1 MSPRSRLLVALLSTA
16 LIGYVALGS
25 LLGRVLGDTSYGQLA
40 IFNEVVRL
48 VLEAYVEPVNL
59 DRAMAGARLGL
70 GDALDGDSGYL
81 DPEEFRLYQQPPHE
95 MDADIGAVLT
105 RRFTFLMVVATRAGS
120 PAEKAGLRTGDILK
134 SIDSRHSRGLQ
145 ATTGQRLLRGA
156 PGSVVKLG
164 ILRAGQDPFE
174 VSVVR
179 ERITPAEPSS
189 RVLEDGTGY
198 LRIPEFSPKV
208 ADEVRNDLET
218 LKRGGAVRLV
228 LDLRD
233 AAFGP
238 PAEGTKVAELFV
250 KGGVVAKLAGTKVA
264 EQVFNRRSRAFR
276 VGRPAGRARGHGQRG
291 SGGDRGRRAPR
302 RRPRL
307 ARGRA
312 HVRPRGNPEGGPPSR
327 GRPRAD
333 RGPLLVAQGEP
344 DPRPGVEPTVPVARR
359 RRRRRR
365 TRPPA
370 IPSSTRPS
378 RCCAPAPRSRKRPEA
393 TDGDAKRDS
402 PPFGGSSPRS
412 GGGLGGATL
421 APAQLN

>member
-105 RRFTFLMVVATRAGS
+105 RRFTFLMVVAARAGS

-134 SIDSRHSRGLQ
+134 SIDARHSRNLQ
-145 ATTGQRLLRGA
+145 AATGQRLLRGA

-179 ERITPAEPSS
+179 ERIVPASPSA
-189 RVLEDGTGY
+189 RVLESGTGY
-198 LRIPEFSPKV
+198 LKIPEFTPKV
-208 ADEVRNDLET
+208 ADEVRGEVET

-250 KGGVVAKLAGTKVA
+250 KGGVVAKLAGSKVA
-264 EQVFNRRSRAFR
+264 EQVLNADPARSVWDGPMA
-276 VGRPAGRARGHGQRG
+276 VLVDTGSAGAAEIVAAALLDTGRASLVGERTF
-291 SGGDRGRRAPR
+291 
-302 RRPRL
+302 
-307 ARGRA
+307 GRA
-312 HVRPRGNPEGGPPSR
+312 GIQKAVPLPEGGLVLTVARYSSPKGTLIH
-327 GRPRAD
+327 GR
-333 RGPLLVAQGEP
+333 
-344 DPRPGVEPTVPVARR
+344 GVEPTVPVANRSEEAAEGEAPGDPVLDKALEVL
-359 RRRRRR
+359 R
-365 TRPPA
+365 TG
-370 IPSSTRPS
+370 
-378 RCCAPAPRSRKRPEA
+378 APVKKAA
-393 TDGDAKRDS
+393 
-402 PPFGGSSPRS
+402 
-412 GGGLGGATL
+412 
-421 APAQLN
+421 

>member
-105 RRFTFLMVVATRAGS
+105 RRFTFLMVVAARAGS

-134 SIDSRHSRGLQ
+134 SIDSRHSRSLQ

-179 ERITPAEPSS
+179 ERITPVLPSA
-189 RVLEDGTGY
+189 RVLEEGTGY
-198 LRIPEFSPKV
+198 LKIPEFSPRV
-208 ADEVRNDLET
+208 ADEVRSGLET

-233 AAFGP
+233 AAYGA
-238 PAEGTKVAELFV
+238 PAEGTRVAELFV
-250 KGGVVAKLAGTKVA
+250 NGGVVAKLAGTKVA
-264 EQVFNRRSRAFR
+264 EQVISADPARFAWDGPLAVLLDTGSAGAAEI
-276 VGRPAGRARGHGQRG
+276 VAAALLDAGRG
-291 SGGDRGRRAPR
+291 SLVGERTF
-302 RRPRL
+302 
-307 ARGRA
+307 GRA
-312 HVRPRGNPEGGPPSR
+312 GVQKAVPLPEGGLVLTVARYSSPKGNLIH
-327 GRPRAD
+327 GR
-333 RGPLLVAQGEP
+333 
-344 DPRPGVEPTVPVARR
+344 GVEPTVPVARR
-359 RRRRRR
+359 PEEPAEDEDPGDPILDKALEVLR
-365 TRPPA
+365 TG
-370 IPSSTRPS
+370 
-378 RCCAPAPRSRKRPEA
+378 APVKKAA
-393 TDGDAKRDS
+393 
-402 PPFGGSSPRS
+402 
-412 GGGLGGATL
+412 
-421 APAQLN
+421 

>member
-208 ADEVRNDLET
+208 ADEVRSDLET

-264 EQVFNRRSRAFR
+264 EQVISADPARSAWDGPLA
-276 VGRPAGRARGHGQRG
+276 VLVDTGSAGAAEIVAAALLDAGRASLVGERTF
-291 SGGDRGRRAPR
+291 
-302 RRPRL
+302 
-307 ARGRA
+307 GRA
-312 HVRPRGNPEGGPPSR
+312 GIQKAVPLPEGGLVLTVARYSSPKGNLIH
-327 GRPRAD
+327 GR
-333 RGPLLVAQGEP
+333 
-344 DPRPGVEPTVPVARR
+344 GVEPTVPVARR
-359 RRRRRR
+359 PEETAEDEAPGDPILDKALEVLR
-365 TRPPA
+365 TG
-370 IPSSTRPS
+370 
-378 RCCAPAPRSRKRPEA
+378 APVKKAA
-393 TDGDAKRDS
+393 
-402 PPFGGSSPRS
+402 
-412 GGGLGGATL
+412 
-421 APAQLN
+421 

>member
-105 RRFTFLMVVATRAGS
+105 RRFTFLMVVAARAGS

-134 SIDSRHSRGLQ
+134 SIDSRHSRNLQ
-145 ATTGQRLLRGA
+145 AATGQRLLRGA

-179 ERITPAEPSS
+179 ERIVPASPSA
-189 RVLEDGTGY
+189 RVLESGTGY
-198 LRIPEFSPKV
+198 LKIPEFTAKV
-208 ADEVRNDLET
+208 ADEVRGEVES

-238 PAEGTKVAELFV
+238 PAEGTRVAELFV
-250 KGGVVAKLAGTKVA
+250 KGGVVAKLAGSKVA
-264 EQVFNRRSRAFR
+264 EQVLNADPARSVWDGPMA
-276 VGRPAGRARGHGQRG
+276 VLVDTGSAGAAEIVAAALLDTGRASLVGERTF
-291 SGGDRGRRAPR
+291 
-302 RRPRL
+302 
-307 ARGRA
+307 GRA
-312 HVRPRGNPEGGPPSR
+312 GIQKAVPLPEGGLVLTVARYSSPKGTLIH
-327 GRPRAD
+327 GR
-333 RGPLLVAQGEP
+333 
-344 DPRPGVEPTVPVARR
+344 GVEPTVPVANRAEEAEEGEAPGDPVLDKALEVL
-359 RRRRRR
+359 R
-365 TRPPA
+365 TG
-370 IPSSTRPS
+370 
-378 RCCAPAPRSRKRPEA
+378 APVKKAA
-393 TDGDAKRDS
+393 
-402 PPFGGSSPRS
+402 
-412 GGGLGGATL
+412 
-421 APAQLN
+421 